1 MVDGLASLVDNS
13 LLQQVEGPDGEP
25 RFLMLE
31 TIRAFAQE
39 QLAAHEE
46 AAAVRHHHA
55 RYFLALLEAT
65 GAMLFAGPPK
75 RLRHA
80 AEQDNVQAAL
90 RWLVTQG

>member
-1 MVDGLASLVDNS
+1 
-13 LLQQVEGPDGEP
+13 
-25 RFLMLE
+25 MLE

-39 QLAAHEE
+39 RLTAHEE
-46 AAAVRHHHA
+46 AVALRQKHA

-65 GAMLFAGPPK
+65 GALLFAGGPK